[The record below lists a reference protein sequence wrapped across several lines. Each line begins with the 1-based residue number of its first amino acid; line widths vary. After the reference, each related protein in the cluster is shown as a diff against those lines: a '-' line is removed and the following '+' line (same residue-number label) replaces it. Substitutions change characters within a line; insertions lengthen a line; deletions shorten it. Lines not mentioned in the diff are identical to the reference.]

1 MNRLLLVGEMKL
13 LFIYIETDGLPKYKY
28 APYTEPDLWCKI
40 TKLDWLLVD
49 CSKSSDWLILSEGTA
64 QCTAQRSEEPET
76 SLKLLGS
83 DLTACDA
90 VIAHNMNFTK
100 TAILAAC
107 QRLFLTGFDDY
118 EPLKFWGSKK
128 EICTMTRTKKFC
140 GLTFKDS
147 TDLKFPKLSE
157 LYFKLFG
164 ESFDEPVQV
173 GYLATCFQS
182 LSEAGLV

>member
-1 MNRLLLVGEMKL
+1 MKL

-49 CSKSSDWLILSEGTA
+49 CASDWLILSEGLSGGSEGV
-64 QCTAQRSEEPET
+64 AQRSEGSEKPET
-76 SLKLLGS
+76 SLKQLGT

-90 VIAHNMNFTK
+90 VIAHNMHFTK
-100 TAILAAC
+100 TAILATC
-107 QRLFLTGFDDY
+107 QRLGYSD
-118 EPLKFWGSKK
+118 PLKFWGSKK
-128 EICTMTRTKKFC
+128 EICTMTKTKRFC

-164 ESFDEPVQV
+164 ESFEEPVQV

>member
-1 MNRLLLVGEMKL
+1 MKL

-40 TKLDWLLVD
+40 TKMDWLLVD
-49 CSKSSDWLILSEGTA
+49 CASDWLILREG
-64 QCTAQRSEEPET
+64 CSSGEKPET
-76 SLKLLGS
+76 TLKELGG

-90 VIAHNMNFTK
+90 VIAHNMHFTK

-107 QRLFLTGFDDY
+107 QRLYVTGTLSV
-118 EPLKFWGSKK
+118 EPLQFWGSKK
-128 EICTMTRTKKFC
+128 EICTMTRTKRFC

-147 TDLKFPKLSE
+147 PDLKFPKLSE
-157 LYFKLFG
+157 LYFKLFNKTF
-164 ESFDEPVQV
+164 EEPVQV

-182 LSEAGLV
+182 LTDAGVI